1 MAPIHRRK
9 FVAGLGTALAT
20 FGLPANRQSF
30 AQAQPRVV
38 VVGGGFGGASVARWL
53 RRIDPAIAVT
63 LIERNARF
71 VTCPFSNAVI
81 AGLREID
88 SITFGYDGVRRAGVE
103 VIQGEVIG
111 IDAGSRAVRVAGGA
125 SVTYDRLV
133 LAPGIQLVWGAMQG
147 YDEAASEVMPH
158 AWQAGPQTLLL
169 RRRLEAMDDGGTVVI
184 AVPDNPYRCPP
195 GPYERASLIA
205 WYLKNKKPRSK
216 LIVLDAKETFSKQPL
231 FQEAWR
237 TLYPGLIEWRPKSQ
251 SGRVVSVNAANGT
264 LTTEFDDIR
273 ASVANVIPPQRA
285 GQVAIA
291 LGLDQGRG
299 FCAVDPKTFKS
310 RVQPGIHLI
319 GNSIVPGGMP
329 KSGFSANSQA
339 KACARAVVGL
349 LRGLPIE
356 DSVLLNTC
364 YSIAAPQY
372 GFSIAGVFQ
381 PSDQGLTEVPGTV
394 GTSALGL
401 PSSARHLEADYGDS
415 WYRNITDEMFG

>member
-299 FCAVDPKTFKS
+299 FCAVDPKTFES

-319 GNSIVPGGMP
+319 GDSIVPGGMP